1 MSADNLSS
9 ADKKMLKDAAQSLAE
24 TGPLYE
30 QIGTARAKARVA
42 MQTVLDNGK
51 PAVKGPQTGGPS
63 GVSPANVGTLPAKS
77 LFPQD
82 GAGARMTARHE
93 IALMNLRKR

>member
-1 MSADNLSS
+1 MSRYVSS
-9 ADKKMLKDAAQSLAE
+9 VHGWGLLECVERRLRYLQD
-24 TGPLYE
+24 
-30 QIGTARAKARVA
+30 
-42 MQTVLDNGK
+42 
-51 PAVKGPQTGGPS
+51 
-63 GVSPANVGTLPAKS
+63 VGTLPAKS